1 MQVWFFFQEFLA
13 ALQLLLRNQ
22 YFLVKYVPIC

>member
-1 MQVWFFFQEFLA
+1 MQLLCFFQGFLA

-22 YFLVKYVPIC
+22 YFLVEYVPIY